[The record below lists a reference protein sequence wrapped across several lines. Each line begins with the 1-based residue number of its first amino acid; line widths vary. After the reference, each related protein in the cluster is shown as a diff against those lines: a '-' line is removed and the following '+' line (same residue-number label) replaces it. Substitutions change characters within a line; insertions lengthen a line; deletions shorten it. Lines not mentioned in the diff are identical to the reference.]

1 MGEPM
6 RVENFEQLEV
16 WQKAHAMALEVYK
29 MTSALPE
36 EEEFGLILRMRKAA
50 CDVPAN
56 IANGFE
62 RRQMIAKLGLYRE
75 ARAAVEE
82 LRYYFILCRDLGY
95 TIEFEKFAQGGEQ
108 LARMVGGL
116 VGSIARVENE
126 RGGRYGGDRRGGGG
140 GGGRDRRDRGERRDR
155 GPRDMRSEQGQG
167 ESRGGEQT
175 DADSSSASDR
185 GEPAE

>member
-1 MGEPM
+1 MK
-6 RVENFEQLEV
+6 VESFEQLEV
-16 WQKAHAMALEVYK
+16 WQKAHAMALDVYK

-62 RRQMIAKLGLYRE
+62 RRQMTAKLSLYRE

-95 TIEFEKFAQGGEQ
+95 TIEFEKFSQGGEQ

-116 VGSIARVENE
+116 VGSIARVESDN
-126 RGGRYGGDRRGGGG
+126 RGGGRYGGGRRG
-140 GGGRDRRDRGERRDR
+140 GGGRDRRDRGDRRGGR
-155 GPRDMRSEQGQG
+155 E
-167 ESRGGEQT
+167 EGGEQGEFGGGDQT
-175 DADSSSASDR
+175 GADTTSASDR
-185 GEPAE
+185 GEPTM

>member
-1 MGEPM
+1 M

-29 MTSALPE
+29 LTSGLPE
-36 EEEFGLILRMRKAA
+36 EEELGLILRMRNAA
-50 CDVPAN
+50 CNVPSN

-62 RRQMIAKLGLYRE
+62 RRQLGEKLIVYRE

-95 TIEFEKFAQGGEQ
+95 TIDFPNFSQNGEQ

-116 VGSIARVENE
+116 VGSVARAES
-126 RGGRYGGDRRGGGG
+126 GQGR
-140 GGGRDRRDRGERRDR
+140 GGGRDRQRGDGRDRFDG
-155 GPRDMRSEQGQG
+155 GPRDGSGRHDQAMDEGAGDDRSDHDE
-167 ESRGGEQT
+167 RT
-175 DADSSSASDR
+175 V
-185 GEPAE
+185 

>member
-1 MGEPM
+1 M

-29 MTSALPE
+29 LTSALPE

-62 RRQMIAKLGLYRE
+62 RRQMIAKLSLYRE
-75 ARAAVEE
+75 ARASVEE

-116 VGSIARVENE
+116 VGSIARVESDN
-126 RGGRYGGDRRGGGG
+126 RNGRFGGDRRGGG

-155 GPRDMRSEQGQG
+155 GPRDARDAGGEQG
-167 ESRGGEQT
+167 ESGGGEQT
-175 DADSSSASDR
+175 GADSSSAGDR
-185 GEPAE
+185 GEPTE

>member
-1 MGEPM
+1 MK
-6 RVENFEQLEV
+6 VESFDQLEV
-16 WQKAHAMALEVYK
+16 WQKAHAMALDVYK
-29 MTSALPE
+29 LTSGLPE

-62 RRQMIAKLGLYRE
+62 RRQMVAKLSLYRE

-95 TIEFEKFAQGGEQ
+95 TIEFEKFSQGGEQ

-116 VGSIARVENE
+116 VGSIARVEGDN
-126 RGGRYGGDRRGGGG
+126 RRFGGRRGGDRDRGR
-140 GGGRDRRDRGERRDR
+140 GRDRGDRGDR
-155 GPRDMRSEQGQG
+155 GPRNE
-167 ESRGGEQT
+167 GGEQGEIT
-175 DADSSSASDR
+175 GEQTGADTTSASDR
-185 GEPAE
+185 GEPTA

>member
-1 MGEPM
+1 MK
-6 RVENFEQLEV
+6 VESFEQLEV
-16 WQKAHAMALEVYK
+16 WQKAHAMALDVYK

-62 RRQMIAKLGLYRE
+62 RRQMTAKLGLYRE

-95 TIEFEKFAQGGEQ
+95 TIEFEKFSQGGEQ

-116 VGSIARVENE
+116 VGSIARVESDN
-126 RGGRYGGDRRGGGG
+126 RGGGRFGGGRRGG
-140 GGGRDRRDRGERRDR
+140 GGGRDRRGDRGDRRRDD
-155 GPRDMRSEQGQG
+155 G
-167 ESRGGEQT
+167 GGEQGGGDMGGGDQTGT
-175 DADSSSASDR
+175 DSTSASDR
-185 GEPAE
+185 GEL

>member
-1 MGEPM
+1 M

-16 WQKAHAMALEVYK
+16 WQKAHAMALDVYK
-29 MTSALPE
+29 LTSSLPE

-50 CDVPAN
+50 CDIPAN

-62 RRQMIAKLGLYRE
+62 RRQLIAKLGLYRE
-75 ARAAVEE
+75 ARASVEE

-126 RGGRYGGDRRGGGG
+126 YRGGRPGGDRR
-140 GGGRDRRDRGERRDR
+140 GGGRDRRDRGERRER
-155 GPRDMRSEQGQG
+155 GPRDA
-167 ESRGGEQT
+167 GGEQSESGGGEQSG
-175 DADSSSASDR
+175 AEPSSAEDR
-185 GEPAE
+185 GEPVA